1 MSAQQAYCAL
11 EKTLK
16 SNGDLESV
24 NATFYYDNLR
34 SSRSETIDVPEDGGR
49 ILYIPQEI
57 PLPDYVN
64 IVFDSSFANYRP
76 KSTSYWFNWLQARE
90 KVSFEGW
97 ENLNTSEVTNM
108 SSMFY
113 ALGHYETNDGDKT
126 CTVEN
131 LDLSHFDTSKVTDM
145 TTMFCYMFLDDGLD
159 ISSFTINPGI
169 QTTSMMGQSI
179 FKSITLPATANN
191 LADDA
196 FSYVGSANAPVTL
209 FCPKDFTPNGATQ
222 GNGYIQWKGGCFKET
237 NKEAYYTVDYE
248 FDDPGSGIA
257 YVKLYYDNQRGERNN
272 TYLIPKNGGKLNLP
286 ELPGGN
292 IRINIDSSF
301 AEYRPT
307 NTSRWFNY
315 TLKSQD
321 NSYITSFRIDGMEN
335 LNTSEVTDMSY
346 MFSGINALVL
356 GLDLTHFDTSKVTD
370 MSYMFYNLCHGGSS
384 EAIDAELD
392 LSSFTFNS
400 STNTT
405 GLFEGAFL
413 VELTIPSSANV
424 LNPNAFLNMNS
435 ADDPCT
441 LVCPKDF
448 TPNGATQGNGYIQW
462 KGGYFA
468 TKEAYYTV
476 INNDAG
482 DRVTVTLYYDDQRGK
497 RSNTYLIPEDG
508 GKLNVPSVSFD
519 CSIDINIDSS
529 FAEYRPTNTSSWFS
543 YTPIISKPLNVEV
556 SPFSYYF
563 NGMEN
568 LNTSEVTDM
577 SYMFSGINPT
587 NLALDLT
594 HFDTSK
600 VTDMSYMFYNVCHGG
615 RSDSRDAE
623 LDLSSFTFKSST
635 NTTGLLEGAFLN
647 ELTIPASA
655 NYLASDAF
663 LNMNSADDPGIL
675 VCPDYFTPQGATQGN
690 GYIQWKGGYFKVVNK
705 EAYALVSS
713 DGETMTFYYD
723 EKRNS
728 RTEGTTYLAN
738 NKINY
743 DPEWF
748 GTVET
753 IKKVVFHPSFAYA
766 RPTNTSL
773 WFNGMKN
780 LTSIEDIK
788 YLNTSEVTHT
798 ISMFKDCKNLKTLDV
813 SNFNTDKVED
823 MANMFSGCNSLEAL
837 DVSNFNTDKVTNF
850 SSMFLNCSSLKTLNV
865 YNFYTDRATDMS
877 GFFAGCSNLET
888 LDVSNFYT
896 DNVMLMPF
904 MFAGCS
910 NLKTLDL
917 SNFNTDK
924 VTNMNYMFN
933 DCSSLESLD
942 LSSFNTENVSDM
954 SRMFYNCTKLEALDL
969 SKFTFNTTIEKTIA
983 MMSNCNNL
991 KLLSIPASANILAA
1005 NACNEVGTEENPCIL
1020 KYPEEASADLG
1031 IPEEYDN
1038 FFRWKAGYFTD
1049 VYPYAVL
1056 SDDNQTL
1063 TFYYDDQSNQRSG
1076 TVFLLNYGDDA
1087 PKWFYSVSSVSL
1099 VKFNPSFADARP
1111 KSTSCWFDNMKYLET
1126 IEDIEYLN
1134 TEQVTDMASMFS
1146 GCSNLKTIDLSNFN
1160 TANVTDM
1167 RSMFFSCTS
1176 LESLDLSNFNTDNV
1190 TSMGSM
1196 FSNCSS
1202 LESLDLSNFNTA
1214 NVTDMRSMFS
1224 NCTSL
1229 KSLDLSSFNT
1239 AKVTNM
1245 VAMFSKCTSMETL
1258 DLSNFTFDASNDT
1271 YYMMYGCNNLK
1282 LLSIPASV
1290 NNLEASTCRGVGT
1303 EENPCILKYPEEA
1316 SADLGIP
1323 EEYDNYFIWKDGYF
1337 TDIYPYAVLSD
1348 DNQTLTFYY
1357 DDQSNQRSGT
1367 VYMLN
1372 YGDEAP
1378 KWLTPAA
1385 SVTHVKFYPSFAN
1398 ARPESTSCWFDNMK
1412 YLETIEG
1419 IEYLNTEQVTNMA
1432 LMFYGASSLKEVD
1445 LSHFNTSKV
1454 TNMALLFSYSS
1465 NLQSV
1470 DVSHFDTSNV
1480 TNMVMMFYN
1489 CSSLESL
1496 DLSSFTFIEKDGL
1509 SSLFLFNCS
1518 ALQELTLPATGNRLP
1533 GTSCNQV
1540 GTAENPCLLNGT
1552 GGFTPEGA
1560 ETHDDYFIWRGGHFK
1575 TGSIDGD
1582 ANGDDRVTIAD
1593 VMMTV
1598 KASAGDYLNGF
1609 IEKNADVNHDNTINV
1624 TDVML
1629 IVKMLQ

>member
-1 MSAQQAYCAL
+1 M
-11 EKTLK
+11 
-16 SNGDLESV
+16 SV
-24 NATFYYDNLR
+24 NATFYYDDLR
-34 SSRSETIDVPEDGGR
+34 SSRSEAIDLIETIDVPEDGGR

-57 PLPDYVN
+57 PLPDYIN

-76 KSTSYWFNWLQARE
+76 KNTSYWFNWLQARE

-131 LDLSHFDTSKVTDM
+131 LDLSHFDTSKVTDI

-209 FCPKDFTPNGATQ
+209 FCPKDFTPNGAT
-222 GNGYIQWKGGCFKET
+222 
-237 NKEAYYTVDYE
+237 
-248 FDDPGSGIA
+248 P
-257 YVKLYYDNQRGERNN
+257 
-272 TYLIPKNGGKLNLP
+272 
-286 ELPGGN
+286 
-292 IRINIDSSF
+292 
-301 AEYRPT
+301 
-307 NTSRWFNY
+307 
-315 TLKSQD
+315 
-321 NSYITSFRIDGMEN
+321 
-335 LNTSEVTDMSY
+335 
-346 MFSGINALVL
+346 
-356 GLDLTHFDTSKVTD
+356 
-370 MSYMFYNLCHGGSS
+370 
-384 EAIDAELD
+384 
-392 LSSFTFNS
+392 
-400 STNTT
+400 
-405 GLFEGAFL
+405 
-413 VELTIPSSANV
+413 
-424 LNPNAFLNMNS
+424 
-435 ADDPCT
+435 
-441 LVCPKDF
+441 
-448 TPNGATQGNGYIQW
+448 GNGYIQW
-462 KGGYFA
+462 KGGYFKE
-468 TKEAYYTV
+468 TYKEAYYTV

-482 DRVTVTLYYDDQRGK
+482 DRVTVTLYYDYQRGK

-788 YLNTSEVTHT
+788 YLNTSEVTNT
-798 ISMFKDCKNLKTLDV
+798 SSMFKDCKNLKTLDV
-813 SNFNTDKVED
+813 SKFNTNKVED

-837 DVSNFNTDKVTNF
+837 DVSNFNTDKVEFF
-850 SSMFLNCSSLKTLNV
+850 SFMFRNCTELKTLDV
-865 YNFYTDRATDMS
+865 SNFYTDRATDMS
-877 GFFAGCSNLET
+877 GFFAGCSNLEA
-888 LDVSNFYT
+888 LDVSNFNT
-896 DNVMLMPF
+896 DNVMYMPF
-904 MFAGCS
+904 MFGSCS
-910 NLKTLDL
+910 KLKTLDL

-924 VTNMNYMFN
+924 VTDMNYMFN
-933 DCSSLESLD
+933 ECSSLESLD
-942 LSSFNTENVSDM
+942 LSSFNTENVSSM
-954 SRMFYNCTKLEALDL
+954 SRMFYNCKKLEALDL
-969 SKFTFNTTIEKTIA
+969 SKFTFNTTTENTIA

-1005 NACNEVGTEENPCIL
+1005 NACNEVGTGENPCIL
-1020 KYPEEASADLG
+1020 KYPEEARANLG

-1038 FFRWKAGYFTD
+1038 FF
-1049 VYPYAVL
+1049 V
-1056 SDDNQTL
+1056 
-1063 TFYYDDQSNQRSG
+1063 
-1076 TVFLLNYGDDA
+1076 
-1087 PKWFYSVSSVSL
+1087 
-1099 VKFNPSFADARP
+1099 
-1111 KSTSCWFDNMKYLET
+1111 
-1126 IEDIEYLN
+1126 
-1134 TEQVTDMASMFS
+1134 
-1146 GCSNLKTIDLSNFN
+1146 
-1160 TANVTDM
+1160 
-1167 RSMFFSCTS
+1167 
-1176 LESLDLSNFNTDNV
+1176 
-1190 TSMGSM
+1190 
-1196 FSNCSS
+1196 
-1202 LESLDLSNFNTA
+1202 
-1214 NVTDMRSMFS
+1214 
-1224 NCTSL
+1224 
-1229 KSLDLSSFNT
+1229 
-1239 AKVTNM
+1239 
-1245 VAMFSKCTSMETL
+1245 
-1258 DLSNFTFDASNDT
+1258 
-1271 YYMMYGCNNLK
+1271 
-1282 LLSIPASV
+1282 
-1290 NNLEASTCRGVGT
+1290 
-1303 EENPCILKYPEEA
+1303 
-1316 SADLGIP
+1316 
-1323 EEYDNYFIWKDGYF
+1323 WKDGYF
-1337 TDIYPYAVLSD
+1337 TDIYL
-1348 DNQTLTFYY
+1348 
-1357 DDQSNQRSGT
+1357 
-1367 VYMLN
+1367 
-1372 YGDEAP
+1372 
-1378 KWLTPAA
+1378 
-1385 SVTHVKFYPSFAN
+1385 
-1398 ARPESTSCWFDNMK
+1398 
-1412 YLETIEG
+1412 
-1419 IEYLNTEQVTNMA
+1419 
-1432 LMFYGASSLKEVD
+1432 
-1445 LSHFNTSKV
+1445 
-1454 TNMALLFSYSS
+1454 
-1465 NLQSV
+1465 
-1470 DVSHFDTSNV
+1470 
-1480 TNMVMMFYN
+1480 
-1489 CSSLESL
+1489 
-1496 DLSSFTFIEKDGL
+1496 
-1509 SSLFLFNCS
+1509 
-1518 ALQELTLPATGNRLP
+1518 
-1533 GTSCNQV
+1533 
-1540 GTAENPCLLNGT
+1540 
-1552 GGFTPEGA
+1552 
-1560 ETHDDYFIWRGGHFK
+1560 
-1575 TGSIDGD
+1575 GD

-1598 KASAGDYLNGF
+1598 KASAGDYLNGY
-1609 IEKNADVNHDNTINV
+1609 IKKNADINHDNIVNV

>member
-1 MSAQQAYCAL
+1 MLLTFAGALGMSAQEAYCYL
-11 EKTLK
+11 EKSENIYGELV
-16 SNGDLESV
+16 SV

-34 SSRSETIDVPEDGGR
+34 SSRSEAIDLSETIDVPEDGGR

-57 PLPDYVN
+57 PLPDYIN

-76 KSTSYWFNWLQARE
+76 KNTSYWFNWLQARE

-145 TTMFCYMFLDDGLD
+145 TTMFCYMYLDDGLD

-209 FCPKDFTPNGATQ
+209 FCPKDFTPNGATP
-222 GNGYIQWKGGCFKET
+222 GNGYILWKGGCFKET
-237 NKEAYYTVDYE
+237 YKEAYYTVDYE

-413 VELTIPSSANV
+413 NQLTIPSSANKI
-424 LNPNAFLNMNS
+424 NPN
-435 ADDPCT
+435 
-441 LVCPKDF
+441 
-448 TPNGATQGNGYIQW
+448 
-462 KGGYFA
+462 
-468 TKEAYYTV
+468 
-476 INNDAG
+476 
-482 DRVTVTLYYDDQRGK
+482 
-497 RSNTYLIPEDG
+497 
-508 GKLNVPSVSFD
+508 
-519 CSIDINIDSS
+519 
-529 FAEYRPTNTSSWFS
+529 
-543 YTPIISKPLNVEV
+543 
-556 SPFSYYF
+556 
-563 NGMEN
+563 
-568 LNTSEVTDM
+568 
-577 SYMFSGINPT
+577 
-587 NLALDLT
+587 
-594 HFDTSK
+594 
-600 VTDMSYMFYNVCHGG
+600 
-615 RSDSRDAE
+615 
-623 LDLSSFTFKSST
+623 
-635 NTTGLLEGAFLN
+635 
-647 ELTIPASA
+647 
-655 NYLASDAF
+655 AF

-675 VCPDYFTPQGATQGN
+675 VCPDDFTPQGATQGN

-766 RPTNTSL
+766 RPTNTSR

-798 ISMFKDCKNLKTLDV
+798 LSMFKDCKNLKTLDV
-813 SNFNTDKVED
+813 SKFNTNKVED
-823 MANMFSGCNSLEAL
+823 MANMFSDCNSLEAL
-837 DVSNFNTDKVTNF
+837 DVSNFNTDNVTNF
-850 SSMFLNCSSLKTLNV
+850 SFMFRNCTSLKTLDV
-865 YNFYTDRATDMS
+865 SNFNTDRATDMS

-904 MFAGCS
+904 MFGSCS
-910 NLKTLDL
+910 KLKTLDL

-983 MMSNCNNL
+983 MMSNCYNL
-991 KLLSIPASANILAA
+991 KLLSIPATASILAA

-1076 TVFLLNYGDDA
+1076 TVFMLNYGDDA
-1087 PKWFYSVSSVSL
+1087 PKWLTPAASVTH
-1099 VKFNPSFADARP
+1099 VKFNPSFANARP
-1111 KSTSCWFDNMKYLET
+1111 ESTSCWFDNMKYLET
-1126 IEDIEYLN
+1126 IEDIEHLN

-1167 RSMFFSCTS
+1167 RSMFFNCTS

-1196 FSNCSS
+1196 FTNCSS

-1337 TDIYPYAVLSD
+1337 TDVYPYAVLSD

-1367 VYMLN
+1367 VFMLN
-1372 YGDEAP
+1372 YGDDAP

-1385 SVTHVKFYPSFAN
+1385 SVTHVKFNPSFAN

-1412 YLETIEG
+1412 YLETIED

-1432 LMFYGASSLKEVD
+1432 SMFYGASSLKEVD

-1454 TNMALLFSYSS
+1454 TNMALLFSNSS

-1533 GTSCNQV
+1533 KTSCNQV
-1540 GTAENPCLLNGT
+1540 GTAENPCVLNGT

>member
-1 MSAQQAYCAL
+1 MKTTRLFLLSLFLTFAGALGMSAQEAYCYL

-24 NATFYYDNLR
+24 NATFFYDNLR

-57 PLPDYVN
+57 PLPDYIN

-76 KSTSYWFNWLQARE
+76 KSTLYWFYWLQARV

-108 SSMFY
+108 SNMFY
-113 ALGHYETNDGDKT
+113 ALGRYETNDGNKT
-126 CTVEN
+126 CKVEN

-145 TTMFCYMFLDDGLD
+145 TNMLSYMYLEDGLD
-159 ISSFTINPGI
+159 ISSFTINPGT
-169 QTTSMMGQSI
+169 QTTSMMGHSI

-196 FSYVGSANAPVTL
+196 FLYVGSVNAPVTL

-222 GNGYIQWKGGCFKET
+222 GNGYIQWKGGCFAT
-237 NKEAYYTVDYE
+237 KEAYYTVNYD
-248 FDDPGSGIA
+248 FDDPESGIA
-257 YVKLYYDNQRGERNN
+257 YVTLYYDNQRGERSN
-272 TYLIPKNGGKLNLP
+272 TYLIPKNGGKLDLP
-286 ELPGGN
+286 N
-292 IRINIDSSF
+292 VSYTSININIDSSF

-307 NTSRWFNY
+307 NTSRWFSYTSNTNY
-315 TLKSQD
+315 GFPDFYTF
-321 NSYITSFRIDGMEN
+321 NGMEN

-346 MFSGINALVL
+346 MFSGINTYVL

-370 MSYMFYNLCHGGSS
+370 MSYMFYNLCHGGGSV
-384 EAIDAELD
+384 ATDAELD

-413 VELTIPSSANV
+413 NQLTIPSSANKI
-424 LNPNAFLNMNS
+424 NPN
-435 ADDPCT
+435 
-441 LVCPKDF
+441 
-448 TPNGATQGNGYIQW
+448 
-462 KGGYFA
+462 
-468 TKEAYYTV
+468 
-476 INNDAG
+476 
-482 DRVTVTLYYDDQRGK
+482 
-497 RSNTYLIPEDG
+497 
-508 GKLNVPSVSFD
+508 
-519 CSIDINIDSS
+519 
-529 FAEYRPTNTSSWFS
+529 
-543 YTPIISKPLNVEV
+543 
-556 SPFSYYF
+556 
-563 NGMEN
+563 
-568 LNTSEVTDM
+568 
-577 SYMFSGINPT
+577 
-587 NLALDLT
+587 
-594 HFDTSK
+594 
-600 VTDMSYMFYNVCHGG
+600 
-615 RSDSRDAE
+615 
-623 LDLSSFTFKSST
+623 
-635 NTTGLLEGAFLN
+635 
-647 ELTIPASA
+647 
-655 NYLASDAF
+655 AF

-738 NKINY
+738 NKENY
-743 DPEWF
+743 APEWF

-753 IKKVVFHPSFAYA
+753 IQTVVFDPSFAYA

-773 WFNGMKN
+773 WFNGMKS

-788 YLNTSEVTHT
+788 YLNTSEVTNT
-798 ISMFKDCKNLKTLDV
+798 SSMFKDCKSLEALDV
-813 SNFNTDKVED
+813 SNFNTDKVTD
-823 MANMFSGCNSLEAL
+823 MANMFSDCNSLEAL
-837 DVSNFNTDKVTNF
+837 DVSNFNTDKVEFF
-850 SSMFLNCSSLKTLNV
+850 SFMFKNCSSLKTLDV
-865 YNFYTDRATDMS
+865 SNFNTDRATDMS

-888 LDVSNFYT
+888 LDVSNFNT

-904 MFAGCS
+904 MFGSCS
-910 NLKTLDL
+910 KLKTLDL
-917 SNFNTDK
+917 SNFNTDN

-954 SRMFYNCTKLEALDL
+954 SRMFYNCKSLETLDL
-969 SKFTFNTTIEKTIA
+969 SNFTFNTTIEKTIA

-1005 NACNEVGTEENPCIL
+1005 NACNEVGTGENPCIL

-1076 TVFLLNYGDDA
+1076 TVFMLNYGDDA
-1087 PKWFYSVSSVSL
+1087 PKWFYSARSVSL
-1099 VKFNPSFADARP
+1099 VKFDTSFADARP
-1111 KSTSCWFDNMKYLET
+1111 ESTMGWFNGMRSLET

-1167 RSMFFSCTS
+1167 RSMFFNCTS

-1214 NVTDMRSMFS
+1214 KVTDMRSMFF

-1239 AKVTNM
+1239 AKVTDM
-1245 VAMFSKCTSMETL
+1245 VTMFSKCTSMETL

-1271 YYMMYGCNNLK
+1271 YYMMYGCYNLK
-1282 LLSIPASV
+1282 VLSIPASV

-1303 EENPCILKYPEEA
+1303 EECPCLLKYPEGA
-1316 SADLGIP
+1316 SANLGIP
-1323 EEYDNYFIWKDGYF
+1323 EEYDKYFIWKDGYF
-1337 TDIYPYAVLSD
+1337 TDIYL
-1348 DNQTLTFYY
+1348 
-1357 DDQSNQRSGT
+1357 
-1367 VYMLN
+1367 
-1372 YGDEAP
+1372 
-1378 KWLTPAA
+1378 
-1385 SVTHVKFYPSFAN
+1385 
-1398 ARPESTSCWFDNMK
+1398 
-1412 YLETIEG
+1412 
-1419 IEYLNTEQVTNMA
+1419 
-1432 LMFYGASSLKEVD
+1432 
-1445 LSHFNTSKV
+1445 
-1454 TNMALLFSYSS
+1454 
-1465 NLQSV
+1465 
-1470 DVSHFDTSNV
+1470 
-1480 TNMVMMFYN
+1480 
-1489 CSSLESL
+1489 
-1496 DLSSFTFIEKDGL
+1496 
-1509 SSLFLFNCS
+1509 
-1518 ALQELTLPATGNRLP
+1518 
-1533 GTSCNQV
+1533 
-1540 GTAENPCLLNGT
+1540 
-1552 GGFTPEGA
+1552 
-1560 ETHDDYFIWRGGHFK
+1560 
-1575 TGSIDGD
+1575 GD